1 MSQIDNKSPI
11 DGVICTIV
19 SGAPRSRVWRGR
31 LFEGIEM
38 PQTMKS
44 SAHPS
49 AQAGRRLSRA
59 VPVFTRWADMALPA
73 AIGRYPRIASS
84 TASCS
89 TTKSCQVRSSSPPAA
104 CMAPSSASKGLVG
117 AGNLGQV
124 GLGDR
129 DDTNKS
135 AVAVEA
141 NQCRLFLLPVAV
153 GLHVRE
159 CATPP
164 PRPLSRR
171 RLDVVGHE
179 TPMSAVRP
187 QAIAHLHDDTDP
199 LDAHHGHSDP
209 FPLELLAA

>member
-89 TTKSCQVRSSSPPAA
+89 TTKSCQVRSGASVDRPRLK
-104 CMAPSSASKGLVG
+104 MASRAPFTARVSRTLPTEVRICSWNLRYGLH
-117 AGNLGQV
+117 
-124 GLGDR
+124 
-129 DDTNKS
+129 
-135 AVAVEA
+135 EA
-141 NQCRLFLLPVAV
+141 LPVILTPGCLHGTEQCLQ
-153 GLHVRE
+153 GLDQAFGGCR
-159 CATPP
+159 AIRRAAGTSRASRSWKSRPGR
-164 PRPLSRR
+164 PR
-171 RLDVVGHE
+171 
-179 TPMSAVRP
+179 RP
-187 QAIAHLHDDTDP
+187 
-199 LDAHHGHSDP
+199 
-209 FPLELLAA
+209 

>member
-141 NQCRLFLLPVAV
+141 NQCRLFQLQESRASRT
-153 GLHVRE
+153 GVRDTPASAAIS
-159 CATPP
+159 ATI
-164 PRPLSRR
+164 RCGRSR
-171 RLDVVGHE
+171 
-179 TPMSAVRP
+179 
-187 QAIAHLHDDTDP
+187 
-199 LDAHHGHSDP
+199 DAHERCPPASDRAP
-209 FPLELLAA
+209 A